1 MIAFDVPL
9 IPVLQLVLGVVLPVL
24 VGLVTTRAT
33 SAGRKAVLLAA
44 LSVVTSLLTEL
55 IAALQSEA
63 VYNLGL
69 ALILGLGTFIVA
81 VATHYGL
88 LKPTGVS
95 AAALAV
101 GNASGPGAETT
112 ARGNARGTVVVHGAP
127 SPDDLAEAI
136 ARRLSP
142 SGSYNGIPNATSL
155 QNWQPAAG
163 QDDDSPKHRA

>member
-44 LSVVTSLLTEL
+44 LSVATSLLTEL
-55 IAALQSEA
+55 IAALQAGA

-69 ALILGLGTFIVA
+69 ALVLALGTFIVA

-88 LKPTGVS
+88 LKPTGIS

-101 GNASGPGAETT
+101 GNAGGPAADTAASKHPHTIVVQGEPGA
-112 ARGNARGTVVVHGAP
+112 
-127 SPDDLAEAI
+127 PDVAESV
-136 ARRLSP
+136 ARRLAAP
-142 SGSYNGIPNATSL
+142 DSYNDIPKARSL
-155 QNWQPAAG
+155 LNVEQVAAP
-163 QDDDSPKHRA
+163 DDDSPKHRA

>member
-1 MIAFDVPL
+1 MIVFDVPL

-33 SAGRKAVLLAA
+33 SAGRKAALLAA

-55 IAALQSEA
+55 IAALQSGT

-69 ALILGLGTFIVA
+69 ALVLGLGTFIVA

-101 GNASGPGAETT
+101 GQTEGPAAATT
-112 ARGNARGTVVVHGAP
+112 ANKKTPEVAVHEVL
-127 SPDDLAEAI
+127 SPDDEAQ
-136 ARRLSP
+136 AVERRPGSP
-142 SGSYNGIPNATSL
+142 GSYNGIPNATSL
-155 QNWQPAAG
+155 QNWQPAAAPN
-163 QDDDSPKHRA
+163 QDSPRHRA